1 MKLKV
6 GALFGA
12 VALIVCAASATAQ
25 PVQYQAADGINNTPV
40 SSSTPMPVTCQ
51 SGCTGLGGGAV
62 TEADG
67 ANVTLGAKA
76 DSVCGTATG
85 TCTISALLKYLN
97 SVASTTSTHYT
108 GSITNTAVAVDASAG
123 TLWGYYFY
131 NPNASVCYVQFWN
144 TAQGSV
150 TVGTTAP
157 VLTLGI
163 PASSAANVQLA
174 VGDAFSTAITIA
186 ATTARAGGTACGSNI
201 DANVWYK

>member
-6 GALFGA
+6 SALLGA
-12 VALIVCAASATAQ
+12 VALIALTAPACAQ
-25 PVQYQAADGINNTPV
+25 PVQYQSADGINNTPV
-40 SSSTPMPVTCQ
+40 SVSNPLPVTA
-51 SGCTGLGGGAV
+51 TFTGAV
-62 TEADG
+62 TVADG
-67 ANVTLGAKA
+67 ADVTLGAKA
-76 DSVCGTATG
+76 DSVCSTATG
-85 TCTISALLKYLN
+85 TCTLQALIKYLN
-97 SVASTTSTHYT
+97 SIASTTSGPYT

-131 NPNASVCYVQFWN
+131 NPNASACYVQFWN

-157 VLTLGI
+157 ILSLAI
-163 PASSAANVQLA
+163 PATSAANVQFA
-174 VGDAFSTAITIA
+174 VGHAYSTAITIA

>member
-1 MKLKV
+1 MVRIRQAAFAAGFLLLC
-6 GALFGA
+6 GSA
-12 VALIVCAASATAQ
+12 VAA
-25 PVQYQAADGINNTPV
+25 PVVTIQDPANVNRNLGINSDGSAN
-40 SSSTPMPVTCQ
+40 VTCI
-51 SGCTGLGGGAV
+51 SGCQPGTGAV
-62 TEADG
+62 TVADG
-67 ANVTLGAKA
+67 ADATLGAKA

-85 TCTISALLKYLN
+85 TCTLQALIKFLN
-97 SVASTTSTHYT
+97 SIASTTSTKYT

-163 PASSAANVQLA
+163 PATSAANVQLA
-174 VGDAFSTAITIA
+174 VGDAYSTAITIA
-186 ATTARAGGTACGSNI
+186 ATTARAGGTACGSNV